1 MQNPRKNTFPDTW
14 ETPANV
20 VTMRAPAKVNK
31 AQPQLP
37 VSSYFDP
44 ALYAQEIQSIFQQGP
59 RYVGHTLSV
68 PNMGDYYALPQ
79 EKGGRAL
86 VRNAGGIELISNVCR
101 HRQAVMLQGR
111 GSLTHNAQGSASGNI
126 VCPLHRWTYS
136 GAHAGGNDT
145 QSGTLIGAPHF
156 AQDPCLNLNNYKLQE
171 WNGLLFE
178 DKRGPDGSGD
188 INVASQLANMG
199 PLADLSFDGYVLD
212 RVEMHECNY
221 NWKTFIEVYLE
232 DYHVGPFHPGL
243 GQFVTCDDLRWE
255 MHDNYSVQTVGV
267 ANRLGKADASGGSPV
282 YERWQSALLNYRN
295 GVPPKQGAI
304 WLTYYPHI
312 MVEWY
317 PHVLTVSTLHPMGP
331 NKTMNMVEFYY
342 PEEIAAFER
351 EFVEAQQAAYM
362 ETCIEDD
369 EIAERMDAGRAAL
382 YARGDNEVG
391 PYQSPMEDGMQHFH
405 EWYRRKMGDGALV
418 V

>member
-1 MQNPRKNTFPDTW
+1 MQTLCKNTFPDTW

-20 VTMRAPAKVNK
+20 VTMRAPARVNK

-44 ALYAQEIQSIFQQGP
+44 ALYAQEMQSIFQQGP

-68 PNMGDYYALPQ
+68 PNVGDYYALPQ

-101 HRQAVMLQGR
+101 HRQAVMLKGR
-111 GSLTHNAQGSASGNI
+111 GSLTHNAQGVSSGNI

-156 AQDPCLNLNNYKLQE
+156 AHDPCLNLNNYKLQE

-178 DKRGPDGSGD
+178 DTRAPDGSGG
-188 INVASQLANMG
+188 IHVASELANMG

-221 NWKTFIEVYLE
+221 NWKTFVEVYLE

-255 MHDNYSVQTVGV
+255 LHDNYSVQTVGV
-267 ANRLGKADASGGSPV
+267 ANRLGKADASGGSPA
-282 YERWQSALLNYRN
+282 YERWQSALLKYRN

-382 YARGDNEVG
+382 FARGDNEVG

-405 EWYRRKMGDGALV
+405 EWYRRKMETGVLGL
-418 V
+418 

>member
-44 ALYAQEIQSIFQQGP
+44 ALYAQEMRTIFQHGP
-59 RYVGHTLSV
+59 RYVGHSLSV
-68 PNMGDYYALPQ
+68 PNVGDYYALPQ

-101 HRQAVMLQGR
+101 HRQAVMLKGR
-111 GSLTHNAQGSASGNI
+111 GSLTLNAQGQSSGNI

-136 GAHAGGNDT
+136 GAHAGGNGS

-156 AQDPCLNLNNYKLQE
+156 AHDPCLNLNNYKLQE

-178 DKRGPDGSGD
+178 ANGVD
-188 INVASQLANMG
+188 VAGQLAHMG
-199 PLADLSFDGYVLD
+199 PLADLSFEGYVLD

-267 ANRLGKADASGGSPV
+267 ANRLGKADASGGSPA
-282 YERWQSALLNYRN
+282 YERWQKALLDYRS

-317 PHVLTVSTLHPMGP
+317 PHVLTVSTLQPMGP

-362 ETCIEDD
+362 ETCVEDD

-405 EWYRRKMGDGALV
+405 AWYRHTMGDGALQDDLKAL
-418 V
+418 

>member
-1 MQNPRKNTFPDTW
+1 MQHLYKTP
-14 ETPANV
+14 TPA
-20 VTMRAPAKVNK
+20 RAAQTVQQPALT
-31 AQPQLP
+31 QLP

-44 ALYAQEIQSIFQQGP
+44 ALYQLEMERIFAHGP
-59 RYVGHTLSV
+59 RYVGHALSV
-68 PNMGDYYALPQ
+68 PEIGDYYALPQ
-79 EKGGRAL
+79 ENEGRAL
-86 VRNAGGIELISNVCR
+86 VRSAKGIELVSNICR
-101 HRQAVMLQGR
+101 HRQALMLKSR
-111 GSLTHNAQGSASGNI
+111 GSLTQGGAKGQSQDSGNI

-136 GAHAGGNDT
+136 GTHATTNA
-145 QSGTLIGAPHF
+145 QQVGTLIGAPHF
-156 AQDPCLNLNNYKLQE
+156 THDPCLNLNNYPLQE

-178 DKRGPDGSGD
+178 ANGVDVAQQLTHVGPR
-188 INVASQLANMG
+188 
-199 PLADLSFDGYVLD
+199 ADLNFEGYVLD
-212 RVEMHECNY
+212 KVEMHECNY

-243 GQFVTCDDLRWE
+243 GQFVTCDDLQWE
-255 MHDNYSVQTVGV
+255 FGENYSVQTVGV
-267 ANRLGKADASGGSPV
+267 AKGLAQAKSAAGSAV
-282 YERWQSALLNYRN
+282 YQRWHDALLNYRN
-295 GVPPKQGAI
+295 GEPPKQGAI

-369 EIAERMDAGRAAL
+369 EIGERMDAGRAAL
-382 YARGDNEVG
+382 MARGDNEVG

-405 EWYRRKMGDGALV
+405 QWYRKQVGTL
-418 V
+418 